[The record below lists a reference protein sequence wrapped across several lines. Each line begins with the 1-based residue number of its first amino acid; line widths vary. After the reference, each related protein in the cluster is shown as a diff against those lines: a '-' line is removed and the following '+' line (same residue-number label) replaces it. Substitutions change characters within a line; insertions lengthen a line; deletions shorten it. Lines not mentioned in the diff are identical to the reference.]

1 MTKTGRTLVKK
12 AIILGILIH
21 LVAHAVFAQLNVSER
36 RTLKTANSYFD
47 NEQFAEALPLFLKI
61 DSLVNDYQV
70 TYRIGACYLNT
81 KYEKLK
87 ALPYLEYLINNMSLE
102 VPLIVYNDLGTLY
115 HYSYRF
121 DEAIEQFRKYLEESK
136 KDSYAR
142 LADQEYARRM
152 ITVCENAIEIT
163 TQPFNA
169 EIDILSS
176 VINTMESE
184 FCPMITADEQT
195 LVYMRTIG
203 LGTAMNQETHIMI
216 SHKSEAGEWQSPKK
230 LTIDVAD
237 KYLDQSILLAGLSP
251 DGRTLFL
258 NIGIGVNQD
267 IYEATVSNDIITEL
281 KKLNKT
287 INSSYYEGR
296 VSMTSDGTEL
306 YFVSDRPGGFGGT
319 DIYKAT
325 RNRRGDWDEAVN
337 LGKTINTVYNEN
349 SPFIH
354 PDNVSL
360 FFSSEG
366 HKTIGGNDIF
376 KSRLTNQGWTVPE
389 NMGFLNSPKDDLYF
403 VMNANGQVGYFST
416 SKNNVFDKHNIFK
429 VNLKDPIPLTLL
441 KGTILSGIPPKPMG
455 ANIKVYDK
463 ETGQQVKYVYNP
475 DPETGKYLM
484 IFPPAKNYNIVISSD
499 DFLPQLI
506 NVYIPY
512 QTYFYELYQEI
523 ILQPI
528 TLEDKM
534 VGEQITVNNTFYD
547 LYKTSEADSIL
558 ISENLPK
565 QPRYYDHLLEL
576 IENIIQTT
584 DTLRINYRDVQV
596 NKEKEDEGIN
606 SLLNLIEEA
615 IETTNPV
622 TLSILDANARQKD
635 HIKNTH
641 FYTDGDKSQST
652 QMQVIGADTFY
663 TAAPIISQSSK
674 SEPEQRKALTSNLM
688 EKEEINFR
696 VSEPK
701 ERKYIHRHTIYF
713 NLNDAKIDPKYEQE
727 LLELCKLLIDNQTLG
742 AEIFGFTDALGG
754 EKHNLSLSRK
764 RAQNV
769 LRFLMDNSVAF
780 QKLIVKGLG
789 EVNEQSAT
797 SGNEKWRK
805 VEINVFELKVE

>member
-1 MTKTGRTLVKK
+1 
-12 AIILGILIH
+12 
-21 LVAHAVFAQLNVSER
+21 
-36 RTLKTANSYFD
+36 
-47 NEQFAEALPLFLKI
+47 
-61 DSLVNDYQV
+61 
-70 TYRIGACYLNT
+70 
-81 KYEKLK
+81 
-87 ALPYLEYLINNMSLE
+87 
-102 VPLIVYNDLGTLY
+102 
-115 HYSYRF
+115 
-121 DEAIEQFRKYLEESK
+121 
-136 KDSYAR
+136 
-142 LADQEYARRM
+142 
-152 ITVCENAIEIT
+152 
-163 TQPFNA
+163 
-169 EIDILSS
+169 
-176 VINTMESE
+176 
-184 FCPMITADEQT
+184 
-195 LVYMRTIG
+195 
-203 LGTAMNQETHIMI
+203 
-216 SHKSEAGEWQSPKK
+216 
-230 LTIDVAD
+230 
-237 KYLDQSILLAGLSP
+237 
-251 DGRTLFL
+251 
-258 NIGIGVNQD
+258 
-267 IYEATVSNDIITEL
+267 
-281 KKLNKT
+281 
-287 INSSYYEGR
+287 
-296 VSMTSDGTEL
+296 
-306 YFVSDRPGGFGGT
+306 
-319 DIYKAT
+319 
-325 RNRRGDWDEAVN
+325 
-337 LGKTINTVYNEN
+337 
-349 SPFIH
+349 
-354 PDNVSL
+354 
-360 FFSSEG
+360 
-366 HKTIGGNDIF
+366 
-376 KSRLTNQGWTVPE
+376 
-389 NMGFLNSPKDDLYF
+389 
-403 VMNANGQVGYFST
+403 
-416 SKNNVFDKHNIFK
+416 
-429 VNLKDPIPLTLL
+429 
-441 KGTILSGIPPKPMG
+441 
-455 ANIKVYDK
+455 
-463 ETGQQVKYVYNP
+463 
-475 DPETGKYLM
+475 
-484 IFPPAKNYNIVISSD
+484 
-499 DFLPQLI
+499 
-506 NVYIPY
+506 
-512 QTYFYELYQEI
+512 
-523 ILQPI
+523 
-528 TLEDKM
+528 M